1 MPKAVCL
8 RNRWGERNTVRR
20 LIHLACHPAALVLV
34 WLAAAAAT
42 GRADH
47 DWLAVPFNLSVG
59 AVVAG
64 MLFLATGRAA
74 FSIYVGWMLL
84 GLLTAVSFLKFHY
97 KGFSLHY
104 YDVVFVLND
113 AEIHRFLMSAYLH
126 AILPV
131 FALLTLALG
140 AAVLLFMADRRS
152 AMPLG
157 ARVVMLGGAALLVPF
172 TFPAEAAKDRYFYYM
187 HGRHMSAF
195 FVSLA
200 DLGHLFAMPD
210 LEQRLGRLDPQE
222 PFADIVDCGDGA
234 RHPDLFFV
242 LEESHTDPAN
252 FPQVA
257 GGRDFLERLAPSAGP
272 ALPLSV
278 ETFGGGT
285 WITNL
290 SLMTGLSSM
299 DFAWRSPYLTV
310 TLENHLR
317 GALPEVL
324 RRCGYR
330 TAAILPLNDTFVNE
344 GPFLRSIGFETVL
357 DIRDIDAPSY
367 HMRDDFY
374 FRAAE
379 AFVAKH
385 RREDGR
391 PLFLEIQT
399 MYPHSPYGERFDPG
413 FTVPG
418 EPFGV
423 AGEAAEYLRRMAV
436 ARGDFQRFLESRAA
450 EASARPSVVMSFGD
464 HQSSAMKPQ
473 IDALAG
479 PDALSDPRSLAYRTF
494 FDLTGFNHPLRR
506 PSAGRPIDIAFLGA
520 TVLEA
525 ADLPLSPMMA
535 DLLRLRDRCAG
546 AFYTCTDRGAI
557 DRHLR
562 RRVDSGM
569 LRILPRAADAEAV
582 LAW

>member
-1 MPKAVCL
+1 M
-8 RNRWGERNTVRR
+8 RR
-20 LIHLACHPAALVLV
+20 LIRLACHPMALVLV
-34 WLAAAAAT
+34 WVAAAGVT

-47 DWLAVPFNLSVG
+47 DWLAVPFDLAVG

-84 GLLTAVSFLKFHY
+84 GLLTAVSFLKFHF

-113 AEIHRFLMSAYLH
+113 PEIHRFLFSAYLH
-126 AILPV
+126 VIVPV
-131 FALLTLALG
+131 LALIVLAFGAAALLFR
-140 AAVLLFMADRRS
+140 VDSRS
-152 AMPLG
+152 TMPLG
-157 ARVVMLGGAALLVPF
+157 ARVFLLAGAALLVPF

-200 DLGHLFAMPD
+200 DLGHLFAMPE
-210 LEQRLGRLDPQE
+210 LEQRLGTLGPQE
-222 PFADIVDCGDGA
+222 PFADIVDCGDRA
-234 RHPDLFFV
+234 ALPDLFFV
-242 LEESHTDPAN
+242 LDESQTDPSI
-252 FPQVA
+252 FPKVT
-257 GGRDFLERLAPSAGP
+257 GGRDFLHRLAPSAGP
-272 ALPLSV
+272 AAPLSV

-299 DFAWRSPYLTV
+299 DFGWRSPYLTV

-317 GALPEVL
+317 GALPEAL
-324 RRCGYR
+324 ARCGYR
-330 TAAILPLNDTFVNE
+330 TAAIMPLNDTFVNE
-344 GPFLRSIGFETVL
+344 GPFLRSIGFDTVL
-357 DIRDIDAPSY
+357 DIEDIGAPSY

-374 FRAAE
+374 FHAAE
-379 AFVAKH
+379 AFIAKH

-413 FTVPG
+413 VTVPG

-423 AGEAAEYLRRMAV
+423 AGEAAEYLRRMTV

-450 EASARPSVVMSFGD
+450 EAQARPSVVMSFGD
-464 HQSSAMKPQ
+464 HQSSAMKPE

-479 PDALSDPRSLAYRTF
+479 PDALSNPRSLAYRTF
-494 FDLTGFNHPLRR
+494 FDLTAFNHPLRR
-506 PSAGRPIDIAFLGA
+506 PAADRPIDIAFLGS

-525 ADLPLSPMMA
+525 AGLPLSPMMA

-546 AFYTCTDRGAI
+546 AFYTCADRAAI

-569 LRILPRAADAEAV
+569 LRILPRAAGGEEV